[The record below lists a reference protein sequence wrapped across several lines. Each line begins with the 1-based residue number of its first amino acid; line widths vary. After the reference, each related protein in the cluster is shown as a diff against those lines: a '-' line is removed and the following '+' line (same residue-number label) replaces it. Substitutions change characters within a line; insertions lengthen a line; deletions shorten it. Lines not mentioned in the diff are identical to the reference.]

1 MLGRH
6 HERDV
11 KGKNLKWSL
20 QRSGEVLIYTMAV
33 SRYEDWSTG
42 DWRIGN

>member
-11 KGKNLKWSL
+11 KGKNLNCSL
-20 QRSGEVLIYTMAV
+20 KSSGEMLIYTMAV
-33 SRYEDWSTG
+33 SRYEDWSTV